1 MSASYVFTPYG
12 NTLAYGR
19 AELIHIRNAN
29 ETNNSGLTSAIVRNY
44 FGSNYNI
51 SANTWNSLF
60 GGNNP
65 VYEAPDLPLPNVSA
79 IARLKETQTIVV
91 DLLSIDVVMQIMLQ
105 MEKALNASTNAYKLF
120 TNKYNSGTQESNTA
134 NTIRSIY
141 KSHLYI
147 SHIDEKNYSN
157 DFNALGIFL
166 CFLKAV
172 TILDLLG
179 SLDVISVRTSSS
191 ETRISERFN
200 RFSTTSGIS
209 L

>member
-1 MSASYVFTPYG
+1 
-12 NTLAYGR
+12 
-19 AELIHIRNAN
+19 
-29 ETNNSGLTSAIVRNY
+29 
-44 FGSNYNI
+44 
-51 SANTWNSLF
+51 
-60 GGNNP
+60 
-65 VYEAPDLPLPNVSA
+65 
-79 IARLKETQTIVV
+79 LKETQTIVV